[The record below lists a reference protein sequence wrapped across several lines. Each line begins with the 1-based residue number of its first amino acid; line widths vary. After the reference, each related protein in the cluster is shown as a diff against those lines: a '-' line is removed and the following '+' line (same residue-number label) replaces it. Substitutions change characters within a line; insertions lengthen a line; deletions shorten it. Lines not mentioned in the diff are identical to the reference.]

1 MSDTQQIKLANRGKL
16 GNVGKQ
22 GFWGRKEA
30 IPTNLGVL
38 RVEKQTKGHQAAFA
52 EIQLNK

>member
-1 MSDTQQIKLANRGKL
+1 MSDTQQIKLANREKL

-22 GFWGRKEA
+22 GFWDRKEA

-38 RVEKQTKGHQAAFA
+38 RVEKQTEGHQAAFA